1 MGHRKNLTL
10 SKEPALWKY
19 KYSIMNII
27 CHHEH
32 SVSVA
37 KYIPIY
43 IYLKKYTQKCAYSL
57 MINIQTF
64 TFSKQKGFFWSK
76 KNLSLGKSIMKKL
89 GCFTCFIWLSA
100 LYIYRYI
107 SRSDLET
114 SKKTCAAPFLIFRE
128 DIIKVDRKSAY
139 FFDKILPGFLC
150 T

>member
-1 MGHRKNLTL
+1 M
-10 SKEPALWKY
+10 
-19 KYSIMNII
+19 
-27 CHHEH
+27 
-32 SVSVA
+32 V
-37 KYIPIY
+37 
-43 IYLKKYTQKCAYSL
+43 
-57 MINIQTF
+57 
-64 TFSKQKGFFWSK
+64 K

-139 FFDKILPGFLC
+139 FCDKILSGFFYAHKASRKWAESSLNWLQYSWVLQSDQVWTENKNILSVC
-150 T
+150 KILVGLVGLRNTKLWPYTRFWKTLVRKK